1 VAEWTDFDP
10 PRVGLVSSALPKPD
24 ADGMTAKQSSTSRS
38 ARRTKAIQ
46 FARRWHVSL
55 WIERLLI
62 LVAWLNLLLV
72 AFHITYIPLRSWYL
86 RAALLMRDW
95 GTETPFL
102 GQVIGPPGDVR
113 LFYDPIVGI
122 EPERQTQAY
131 LKTVD
136 ELVMVLERGGIESP
150 KVPPLLA
157 DLRERS
163 NEIINQNPFALSD
176 RTGSLEIIKNRM
188 RDRLGMESS
197 KKAFDTFWNIDYL
210 RDQTWTRELRF
221 FDREIRFQ
229 LQSNYFRSIGEDGR
243 PADYFGILDTPFIIL
258 FTFDFVARTWWIRR
272 RYSALS
278 WQAAAFS
285 HWWDLILLVPFYR
298 WLRIIPVVIRSNK
311 ARFPNLEPVR
321 ALISRG
327 ILAGL
332 ASELTEVVVLE
343 FIYGLQSSIKS
354 GALSQQLLDVASN
367 PYVEVNDINE
377 VQAILDRLLQL
388 SLYRV
393 LPEIQGDLANL
404 LAYQME
410 AVLARTPTY
419 QALRA
424 LPGFSNLSNQLANQ
438 VAVNLSAIA
447 TNMPQKAY
455 KNLTIPDPEAEKLL
469 EKLVADASLAFRQ
482 GLAEPK
488 IQKELQTL
496 IFDLLEEL
504 KLSYIK
510 RSRDRSDSLQI
521 LQETEQLRLKAGKPK
536 F

>member
-1 VAEWTDFDP
+1 MRAQCRRLANDAQITRHSSELAADRMTANQ
-10 PRVGLVSSALPKPD
+10 SSA
-24 ADGMTAKQSSTSRS
+24 SRS
-38 ARRTKAIQ
+38 NRRAKAVK
-46 FARRWHVSL
+46 FVRRWHLVL
-55 WIERLLI
+55 WTERLLI
-62 LVAWLNLLLV
+62 LVAWLNLMLV
-72 AFHITYIPLRSWYL
+72 AFHMTYVPLRSWYL
-86 RAALLMRDW
+86 RAALLVRDW
-95 GTETPFL
+95 GTELPLL
-102 GQVIGPPGDVR
+102 GQVVGPPGEVR

-131 LKTVD
+131 LKVVD
-136 ELVMVLERGGIESP
+136 QLVTVLERGGVDSP
-150 KVPPLLA
+150 QVSPLLA
-157 DLRERS
+157 DLRDRS
-163 NEIINQNPFALSD
+163 QEMINQNPFTLSD

-188 RDRLGMESS
+188 RDRLGLESS
-197 KKAFDTFWNIDYL
+197 KRAFDTFWSVDYL
-210 RDQTWTRELRF
+210 RSRTWTRELRF

-243 PADYFGILDTPFIIL
+243 PADYFGILDTPFVIL
-258 FTFDFVARTWWIRR
+258 FAVEFVVRTLWIRR

-285 HWWDLILLVPFYR
+285 HWWDLLFISPFFR

-311 ARFPNLEPVR
+311 AQFPNLEPIR

-327 ILAGL
+327 ILAGI

-343 FIYGLQSSIKS
+343 FIYGLQSSVKS
-354 GALSQQLLDVASN
+354 GSLSQQILDVANN
-367 PYVEVNDINE
+367 PYVEVNDVNE
-377 VQAILDRLLQL
+377 IQAIFDRVLQL

-393 LPEIQGDLANL
+393 LPEIQEDLARL

-410 AVLARTPTY
+410 SVLARTPTY

-424 LPGFSNLSNQLANQ
+424 LPGFSNFSNQLAGQ
-438 VAVNLSAIA
+438 IAANLSAIA
-447 TNMPQKAY
+447 TNVPQKAY
-455 KNLTIPDPEAEKLL
+455 KTFAVPDPEAEKLL
-469 EKLVADASLAFRQ
+469 EKLVEDASAAFRQ

-488 IQKELQTL
+488 TQQELQEL

-510 RSRDRSDSLQI
+510 RSRDRADSLQI

-536 F
+536 L

>member
-1 VAEWTDFDP
+1 
-10 PRVGLVSSALPKPD
+10 
-24 ADGMTAKQSSTSRS
+24 MTAKQSSNSRS
-38 ARRTKAIQ
+38 ARRDQAIK

-62 LVAWLNLLLV
+62 VVAWINLLLV

-95 GTETPFL
+95 GAETPL
-102 GQVIGPPGDVR
+102 LKQVIGPPGDVR

-150 KVPPLLA
+150 KVSPLLA

-163 NEIINQNPFALSD
+163 MEMINQNPFALSD
-176 RTGSLEIIKNRM
+176 RIGSLEIIKNRM
-188 RDRLGMESS
+188 RDRLGIESS
-197 KKAFDTFWNIDYL
+197 KRAFETFWSISYL
-210 RDQTWTRELRF
+210 RERTWTRELRF

-243 PADYFGILDTPFIIL
+243 PADYFGIIDTPFIIL
-258 FTFDFVARTWWIRR
+258 FGLDFIVRTWWIQR

-278 WQAAAFS
+278 LQAAAFS
-285 HWWDLILLVPFYR
+285 HWWNLILLMPFYR

-311 ARFPNLEPVR
+311 ARFPDLEPVR

-343 FIYGLQSSIKS
+343 FIYGLQSSVKS
-354 GALSQQLLDVASN
+354 GALSQQLLNATSN
-367 PYVEVNDINE
+367 PYVEVNDVNE
-377 VQAILDRLLQL
+377 LQAIVDRLLQL
-388 SLYRV
+388 SLYKV
-393 LPEIQGDLANL
+393 LPEIQGDLAQL

-424 LPGFSNLSNQLANQ
+424 LPGFSNFSNQLASQ
-438 VAVNLSAIA
+438 VAANLSAIA
-447 TNMPQKAY
+447 TNVPQKAY
-455 KNLTIPDPEAEKLL
+455 KTLTVPDPEAEKLL
-469 EKLVADASLAFRQ
+469 EKLVADASLAFRK

-488 IQKELQTL
+488 IQKELQSL